1 MTVGRSG
8 PYLFPLHRIESDK
21 VPDAFGLGGMLR
33 VDHWKCPPGMV
44 ITGMTI
50 GHNPDK
56 KGNDTR
62 PVYILL
68 GCRTLLYS
76 P

>member
-1 MTVGRSG
+1 
-8 PYLFPLHRIESDK
+8 
-21 VPDAFGLGGMLR
+21 MLR

-50 GHNPDK
+50 GHNPDR

-62 PVYILL
+62 PVYILVE
-68 GCRTLLYS
+68 CRTLLYT